1 MKLKRTLVTTGAI
14 VATVLVVVLAI
25 SLFASPFVSVP
36 AGYTGIVVTFGKVAD
51 YTLEPGFHLKNPL
64 STVVLM
70 DNRTQKATIE
80 MQAFS
85 SDIQQV
91 AITCTVNYTVD
102 RSTAQELYKNV
113 GESYFNTVMA
123 SRIQEC
129 TKSVFTR
136 YSAEKLMEVR
146 NTLSSQ
152 IRDLLA
158 PEMKEYGISV
168 VSVSIENV
176 DFSDA
181 FTDAVEAKQ
190 VAEQN
195 KLRTETE
202 QATQVSI
209 ANADAER
216 RVIAANAEA
225 QERAILAQ
233 ADADVAKIQADA
245 AKYAGEKE
253 AEMNAKIAGSLTDDL
268 LTYFKLQNWN
278 GALPAIYGG
287 SNGLLIDATDI
298 IDAAATAQ
306 PQANTAD

>member
-1 MKLKRTLVTTGAI
+1 MKLKRSLVTAGIIA
-14 VATVLVVVLAI
+14 AAALVVVLI
-25 SLFASPFVSVP
+25 VSLFASPFVSVP
-36 AGYTGIVVTFGKVAD
+36 AGHTGIVVTFGKVAD
-51 YTLEPGFHLKNPL
+51 YTLDSGFHLKNPL

-70 DNRTQKATIE
+70 DNRTQKATIQ

-91 AITCTVNYTVD
+91 DIQCTVNYSVD
-102 RSTAQELYKNV
+102 RSTAQELYKTV
-113 GESYFNTVMA
+113 GENYFNTVMA

-146 NTLSSQ
+146 NTLSIQ
-152 IRDLLA
+152 IKDLLA
-158 PEMKEYGISV
+158 PEMKEYGITIAS
-168 VSVSIENV
+168 VSVENV

-202 QATQVSI
+202 QATQVSV
-209 ANADAER
+209 ANAEAER

-225 QERAILAQ
+225 QERTILAQ

-253 AEMNAKIAGSLTDDL
+253 AEMNAKIANSLTPDL
-268 LTYFKLQNWN
+268 LIYFKLQNWN

-287 SNGLLIDATDI
+287 TADNLLIDVQDI
-298 IDAAATAQ
+298 LNI
-306 PQANTAD
+306 ADTNAD